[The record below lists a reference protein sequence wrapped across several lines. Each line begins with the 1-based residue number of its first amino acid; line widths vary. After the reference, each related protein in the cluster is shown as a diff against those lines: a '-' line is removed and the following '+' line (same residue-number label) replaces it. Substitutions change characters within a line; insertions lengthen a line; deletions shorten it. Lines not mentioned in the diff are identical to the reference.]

1 MSNSFTEQQVLD
13 QSHSL
18 SAGLWRSRGEKY
30 ALRKSKQIKWTLLPF
45 RKIRVVMDVTFG
57 SLLVGNHTLHV
68 SLKFFILDFNFLV
81 LARKVFFTKY
91 KKVCKY
97 RGRGII
103 PLFDARAGKQQFF
116 TNFHAAASQE
126 VFQER
131 PGLLFLKTS
140 PKKPSFIIL
149 QTWILPD
156 YTTQYTNTALKTSRK
171 LCLLVVERA
180 STTFA

>member
-1 MSNSFTEQQVLD
+1 MFYKSFSYWISIFQY
-13 QSHSL
+13 SH
-18 SAGLWRSRGEKY
+18 EK
-30 ALRKSKQIKWTLLPF
+30 
-45 RKIRVVMDVTFG
+45 
-57 SLLVGNHTLHV
+57 
-68 SLKFFILDFNFLV
+68 
-81 LARKVFFTKY
+81 FFTKY

-97 RGRGII
+97 RGRRII

-156 YTTQYTNTALKTSRK
+156 YTSQYTNTALKTSRK
-171 LCLLVVERA
+171 LCLLVERGHRQL
-180 STTFA
+180 SRRGIPQLKIHQFQTFLALTFVIAKTG